1 MVVGLA
7 DTSICAAAVAHVLQL
22 LFTRLL
28 VVVVVPCDVDELHLL
43 LHGCH
48 RGCLFL
54 LTFDLF
60 ACLFI
65 LKRIKIIDREHF
77 WDNSVSIKSDLILN

>member
-7 DTSICAAAVAHVLQL
+7 DTAIGATVVAHVLQL
-22 LFTRLL
+22 MFTRLL
-28 VVVVVPCDVDELHLL
+28 VVVVVPCDVDELHLF

-48 RGCLFL
+48 RGCLLL

-60 ACLFI
+60 ICLFI
-65 LKRIKIIDREHF
+65 VKRIKIVEHVHF
-77 WDNSVSIKSDLILN
+77 WDSSVSVRSDLILN